1 LKKKIFPGAIDGHKA
16 PPPKKTR
23 AKVFSEDYK
32 KWTLKYPP
40 QRKKNKKKEEEKK
53 KVDCPCSV

>member
-16 PPPKKTR
+16 PPSKKTR

-40 QRKKNKKKEEEKK
+40 KGKKEKERRRKEK
-53 KVDCPCSV
+53 SGLSF

>member
-1 LKKKIFPGAIDGHKA
+1 LKKKIFPGAIDWHKA

-32 KWTLKYPP
+32 KRTLKYPP
-40 QRKKNKKKEEEKK
+40 KGKKEKEKK
-53 KVDCPCSV
+53 KVDCHCSV